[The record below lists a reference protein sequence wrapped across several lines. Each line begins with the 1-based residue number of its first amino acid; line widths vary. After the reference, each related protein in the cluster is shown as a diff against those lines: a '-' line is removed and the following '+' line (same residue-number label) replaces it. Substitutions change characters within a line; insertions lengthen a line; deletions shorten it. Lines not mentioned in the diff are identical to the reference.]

1 MERMRNLPCRPGG
14 PEYVVERDTA
24 AKGQLYA
31 FKYSVVGRGSF
42 PTDMLRYDA
51 SFPAD
56 SESAGLIVDTR
67 EPRTVVLRRL
77 SANQNW
83 RPEFERWRSFN
94 WMVKTDV

>member
-1 MERMRNLPCRPGG
+1 MERLRNLPCRPNG
-14 PEYVVERDTA
+14 PEYVVERELA

-31 FKYSVVGRGSF
+31 FKYSVVGRDSF

-56 SESAGLIVDTR
+56 GESASQMIDTR
-67 EPRTVVLRRL
+67 EPRTIVLRRL
-77 SANQNW
+77 SANKDW
-83 RPEFERWRSFN
+83 LPCFERWRSFG